1 VDDATSFAIDYCA
14 ANHTRVGK
22 QTLESFIDEHYQ
34 SSVFLLL
41 LLVGV
46 FWRELKISFD
56 FLSISPNPELIR
68 GCPLLFFSTSFFFH
82 SHYNKTRALLSS
94 SLKMVSFSS
103 PALNTIVP
111 KSTRAHSLTLPKR
124 FLSLCTPKAAR
135 TRAQKGVSVVVVS
148 STSSPSSE
156 VSTEEE
162 EEKCIL
168 WEAAK
173 TSAAMLFVKDGEG
186 KYTAC
191 NDALLNRIGFKK
203 EDIIGK
209 NDEDICK
216 KIQNIADTDEEH
228 KRFHAKHSYRG
239 EAITDL
245 PKRWGTNDYLVRSG
259 RIGEGKIFKERY
271 ASLVDDKFHEV
282 LVYKTKMSENGTIS
296 GIAIPYMG

>member
-1 VDDATSFAIDYCA
+1 M
-14 ANHTRVGK
+14 
-22 QTLESFIDEHYQ
+22 
-34 SSVFLLL
+34 
-41 LLVGV
+41 
-46 FWRELKISFD
+46 FWRELKIGFD
-56 FLSISPNPELIR
+56 
-68 GCPLLFFSTSFFFH
+68 PLLVLFYLVFFPTH
-82 SHYNKTRALLSS
+82 TTTKPRALLSC
-94 SLKMVSFSS
+94 SLKMVSSS
-103 PALNTIVP
+103 SLALNTIVP
-111 KSTRAHSLTLPKR
+111 HSTRAHSLTLPKR
-124 FLSLCTPKAAR
+124 FLSLCAPKAAR
-135 TRAQKGVSVVVVS
+135 TRTHKGVSVVVVS

>member
-1 VDDATSFAIDYCA
+1 MV
-14 ANHTRVGK
+14 
-22 QTLESFIDEHYQ
+22 
-34 SSVFLLL
+34 SS
-41 LLVGV
+41 
-46 FWRELKISFD
+46 S
-56 FLSISPNPELIR
+56 S
-68 GCPLLFFSTSFFFH
+68 
-82 SHYNKTRALLSS
+82 RALNS
-94 SLKMVSFSS
+94 
-103 PALNTIVP
+103 IVP
-111 KSTRAHSLTLPKR
+111 HSTRAHSLTLPKR
-124 FLSLCTPKAAR
+124 FLSLCAPKAAR
-135 TRAQKGVSVVVVS
+135 TRTHKGVSVVVVS

-156 VSTEEE
+156 VSTGEE

-239 EAITDL
+239 EAIFC
-245 PKRWGTNDYLVRSG
+245 
-259 RIGEGKIFKERY
+259 IFLQISSSFFPMMSSFLKPILFNN
-271 ASLVDDKFHEV
+271 ASLHAVYFPSPSFTNNIAADVFAASHKIHFSSSSPVETSEEGEEV
-282 LVYKTKMSENGTIS
+282 EDTTTTETPL
-296 GIAIPYMG
+296 

>member
-1 VDDATSFAIDYCA
+1 MNILTHTYITTALRIGSFLP
-14 ANHTRVGK
+14 R
-22 QTLESFIDEHYQ
+22 
-34 SSVFLLL
+34 
-41 LLVGV
+41 
-46 FWRELKISFD
+46 
-56 FLSISPNPELIR
+56 
-68 GCPLLFFSTSFFFH
+68 FFSTH
-82 SHYNKTRALLSS
+82 TTTKPRALLSC
-94 SLKMVSFSS
+94 SLKMVSSS
-103 PALNTIVP
+103 SLALNSIVP
-111 KSTRAHSLTLPKR
+111 HSTRAHSLTLPKR

-135 TRAQKGVSVVVVS
+135 TRTHKGVSVVVVS

>member
-1 VDDATSFAIDYCA
+1 
-14 ANHTRVGK
+14 
-22 QTLESFIDEHYQ
+22 
-34 SSVFLLL
+34 
-41 LLVGV
+41 
-46 FWRELKISFD
+46 
-56 FLSISPNPELIR
+56 
-68 GCPLLFFSTSFFFH
+68 
-82 SHYNKTRALLSS
+82 
-94 SLKMVSFSS
+94 
-103 PALNTIVP
+103 
-111 KSTRAHSLTLPKR
+111 LTLPKR
-124 FLSLCTPKAAR
+124 FLSLCAPKAAR
-135 TRAQKGVSVVVVS
+135 TRTHKGVSVVVVS
-148 STSSPSSE
+148 STSSSSE